1 MRRFTNRTEAG
12 RDLAGMLHEY
22 AHRADAV
29 VLALPRG
36 GVPVAC
42 EVAEGLD
49 LPLDVLAVRK
59 LVLPGT
65 DQYAL
70 GAMTAGGPTIDW
82 RIADVMRVSDT
93 ALDALVA
100 RERAD
105 LERCETLYRAGRPPL
120 DVEGRM
126 VIVVDDGLA
135 TGTTA
140 VAAILA
146 LRKLR
151 PAFIV
156 AATPVASR
164 EAQEAVRR
172 VANACITAY
181 TPPRLY
187 TLGLWYEDFSPST
200 DADVLKLLRGSDSW
214 RRTPAPGL
222 FAHA

>member
-1 MRRFTNRTEAG
+1 MRRFANRTEAG
-12 RDLAGMLHEY
+12 RDLVGMLRGY

-42 EVAEGLD
+42 EVAEALD
-49 LPLDVLAVRK
+49 VPLDVLAVRK

-187 TLGLWYEDFSPST
+187 TLGLWYEDFSPIT

>member
-12 RDLAGMLHEY
+12 RDLAGMLHGY

-42 EVAEGLD
+42 EVAEVLD
-49 LPLDVLAVRK
+49 VPLDVLAVRK
-59 LVLPGT
+59 LVLPGI

-70 GAMTAGGPTIDW
+70 GAITVGAPTIDW
-82 RIADVMRVSDT
+82 RVADVLRVSDT
-93 ALDALVA
+93 AIDALIA
-100 RERAD
+100 REAAD
-105 LERCETLYRAGRPPL
+105 LERRERLYRAGRAPL
-120 DVEGRM
+120 DVDGRT

-146 LRKLR
+146 LRKLH
-151 PAFIV
+151 PARIV

-164 EAQEAVRR
+164 EAQESVRR
-172 VANACITAY
+172 VADACIVAY

-187 TLGLWYEDFSPST
+187 TLGLWYEDFSPVT

-214 RRTPAPGL
+214 RLAPAAGL